1 MYKTL
6 LISACVSLFLT
17 ACLPT
22 GSQQPLELPEEKPHY
37 GDGAWHLIDGNL
49 DGKQISGNEKIT
61 LELSG
66 GRASGFSGV
75 NTYSTAARKFAGKL
89 SVDEQIQITR
99 MAGTVKEM
107 RLESQYLQALR
118 RVKSY
123 KEEGNQLFL
132 TGEGVELNFRK

>member
-1 MYKTL
+1 MPKLFIT
-6 LISACVSLFLT
+6 ACLSLFLT

-49 DGKQISGNEKIT
+49 DGKKINGNEKIT
-61 LELSG
+61 LELSL

-75 NTYSTAARKFAGKL
+75 NSYSTKAHKLAGKI

-118 RVKSY
+118 RAKSY
-123 KEEGNQLFL
+123 KEQGNELVL
-132 TGEGVELNFRK
+132 TGDGVELHFRK